1 MESIRNFL
9 KSWPGRIFLMLC
21 LSPLV
26 ILGLE
31 SYFTGSAN
39 ANDVA
44 TVGDQTIS
52 RAEYQDAINN
62 RRNELLQNGVEASAI
77 NTTALNREVLK
88 SLINRALLRN
98 QSDQLGMH
106 VSDKVINDL
115 LLQDPQFLDENGQ
128 FSNDRFAF
136 ALQQQGMT
144 KDQLFNQYRQQLN
157 LMQLYAS
164 VAQTAL
170 YPEAEINDLLALQ
183 LETRDVWVYRL
194 PWKQYKDKVSV
205 SNKEIEDYY
214 NKHQNDLNSVA
225 MVDLAYIQLDPSKVA
240 VDEVTEEDVQAQYNA
255 FKANYVGD
263 YSQKVSQILVTGA
276 NAQKTIEQIE
286 SRLEKGESFA
296 ALAKE
301 FYEDPVSAAKGGDI
315 GTFNPD
321 VFGADGAK
329 VAKAIEG
336 LNKDQVSE
344 PVKTSF
350 GYQLF
355 KVTEMSGEG
364 ISSLDS
370 MREELV
376 AQAERQKREELI
388 ADKITRIN
396 EMAIDGVGIEDIAQQ
411 EELSV
416 QKIKDYT
423 KKNNKTVLAQPAVI
437 EAAFDDFAI
446 QDESV
451 SASIKVNN
459 GTLWVQPTNY
469 RPVKPLTL
477 QQATAE
483 IKTILV
489 KQKASAQALASAQ
502 AISKTVND
510 KGMQAAQAKFQSLGN
525 INRQSSLLTANEQA
539 IAFSKDS
546 TDGKPVAVSE
556 KTNEGATVLVL
567 GPITKGS
574 MQDVP
579 AAELSQAM
587 FDMRSIR
594 GQEYFSDY
602 VEYLKGAT
610 KIEEN
615 ERVINEVGGV

>member
-62 RRNELLQNGVEASAI
+62 RRNELLQNGVEASTI
-77 NTTALNREVLK
+77 NTNALNREVLK

-214 NKHQNDLNSVA
+214 NKHQNELNSVA

-240 VDEVTEEDVQAQYNA
+240 VDEVTEEDIQAQYNA

-276 NAQKTIEQIE
+276 NAQKTIEQIK

-301 FYEDPVSAAKGGDI
+301 FSEDPVSAAKGGDI

-364 ISSLDS
+364 IPSLDS

-423 KKNNKTVLAQPAVI
+423 KKDNKTVLAQPAVI

-489 KQKASAQALASAQ
+489 KQKASAQALAAAQ
-502 AISKTVND
+502 SISKTVND

>member
-77 NTTALNREVLK
+77 NTNALNREVLK

-194 PWKQYKDKVSV
+194 PWEQYKDKVSV

-214 NKHQNDLNSVA
+214 NKHQNELNSVA

-240 VDEVTEEDVQAQYNA
+240 VDEVTEEDIQAQYNA

-301 FYEDPVSAAKGGDI
+301 FSEDPVSAAKGGDI

-329 VAKAIEG
+329 VAQAIEG

-364 ISSLDS
+364 IASLDS

-423 KKNNKTVLAQPAVI
+423 KNDNKTVLAQPAVI

-489 KQKASAQALASAQ
+489 KQKASAQALAAAQ

>member
-77 NTTALNREVLK
+77 NTNALNREVLK

-115 LLQDPQFLDENGQ
+115 LLQDSQFLDENGQ

-194 PWKQYKDKVSV
+194 PWEQYKDKVSV

-214 NKHQNDLNSVA
+214 NKHQNELNSVA

-240 VDEVTEEDVQAQYNA
+240 VDEVTEEDIQAQYNA

-276 NAQKTIEQIE
+276 NAQKTIEQIK

-301 FYEDPVSAAKGGDI
+301 FSEDPVSAAKGGDI

-364 ISSLDS
+364 IPSLDS

-388 ADKITRIN
+388 AEKITRIN

-423 KKNNKTVLAQPAVI
+423 KKDNKTVLAQPAVI

-489 KQKASAQALASAQ
+489 KQKASAQALAAAQ
-502 AISKTVND
+502 SISKTVND

>member
-1 MESIRNFL
+1 MESIRKFL

-44 TVGDQTIS
+44 KVGDQTIS

-77 NTTALNREVLK
+77 NTNALNREVLD

-98 QSDQLGMH
+98 QADQLGMH
-106 VSDKVINDL
+106 VSDQVINNL

-136 ALQQQGMT
+136 SLQQQGIT
-144 KDQLFNQYRQQLN
+144 KDQLFAQYRQQLN

-194 PWKQYKDKVSV
+194 PWEQYKDKVSV

-214 NKHQNDLNSVA
+214 NEHKNELNSVA

-240 VDEVTEEDVQAQYNA
+240 VAEVTDEEIQAQYDA
-255 FKANYVGD
+255 FKANYAGD
-263 YSQKVSQILVTGA
+263 YSQKLSQILVTGD
-276 NAQKTIEQIE
+276 NAQKTIQQIE
-286 SRLEKGESFA
+286 SRLKKGESFEK
-296 ALAKE
+296 LAKE
-301 FYEDPVSAAKGGDI
+301 LSEDPVSAAKGGDI
-315 GTFNPD
+315 GTFNPE
-321 VFGADGAK
+321 VFGADGSK
-329 VAKAIEG
+329 VAQAIEG
-336 LNKDQVSE
+336 LNKGEVSA

-355 KVTEMSGEG
+355 KVTEMSGAG
-364 ISSLDS
+364 VPSLDS
-370 MREELV
+370 VREELV
-376 AQAERQKREELI
+376 AQAKRQKREELI

-396 EMAIDGVGIEDIAQQ
+396 EMAIDGVSIEDIAQQ

-423 KKNNKTVLAQPAVI
+423 KKDNKTALAQPAVI
-437 EAAFDDFAI
+437 EAAFDDYAI

-477 QQATAE
+477 KQATAQ
-483 IKTILV
+483 IKNVLV
-489 KQKASAQALASAQ
+489 KQKASAQALAAAQ
-502 AISKTVND
+502 NISKTVND

-525 INRQSSLLTANEQA
+525 VNRQSSLLTVDEQA

-546 TDGKPVAVSE
+546 ANGKQVAVSE
-556 KTNEGATVLVL
+556 KTKEGATVLVL

-574 MQDVP
+574 MKDVP

-610 KIEEN
+610 KIEKN
-615 ERVINEVGGV
+615 EKVINEVGGV